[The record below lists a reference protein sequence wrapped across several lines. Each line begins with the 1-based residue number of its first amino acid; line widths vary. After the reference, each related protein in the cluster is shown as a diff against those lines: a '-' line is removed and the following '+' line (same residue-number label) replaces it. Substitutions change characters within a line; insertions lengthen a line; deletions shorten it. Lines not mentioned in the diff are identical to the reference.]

1 MKDQQFEPE
10 SQIHWEMIHKEIPR
24 NSHRLFLPLYLS
36 HPAAVKLRSYGVFM
50 SGISEVGEGARI
62 TRRADFHVVIF
73 TLDGGAVFR
82 TGDGRETRTR
92 PGTVTLIPAGLEHD
106 YYPESKEPWKIFWFH
121 LVETPV
127 WEFLR
132 PVKEQITASFHSA
145 EFLEQAMKGFVAEI
159 GSFYSNQED
168 SKAPYYYVDSPPLH
182 TSMQEFGLPLVQRP
196 MSEDSGIAELYAELI
211 LRHLHREL
219 RELTGGV
226 KPISEEARKLDALW
240 EEIAR
245 RPELPWTLPEMAAK
259 INLSVS
265 TLLRR
270 VRKIYDRTPLDMVA
284 HIRMRKATQLL
295 QETELPVMT
304 VAAKAGYESVSSFV
318 TVFRRNFGCTPL
330 NYRKRGNGGG

>member
-1 MKDQQFEPE
+1 MMDQQFAPE
-10 SQIHWEMIHKEIPR
+10 SQIHWEMIHKGIPL

-36 HPAAVKLRSYGVFM
+36 HPAAIKLRSYGVFM

-73 TLDGGAVFR
+73 TLAGGAVFR

-127 WEFLR
+127 WKFLR
-132 PVKEQITASFHSA
+132 SVKEQITGNFRSA
-145 EFLEQAMKGFVAEI
+145 DLLEQAMKGFVTEI
-159 GSFYSNQED
+159 GSFYPDRED
-168 SKAPYYYVDSPPLH
+168 SKAPYYYVDAPQFH
-182 TSMQEFGLPLVQRP
+182 KSMQEFGLPLVERAI
-196 MSEDSGIAELYAELI
+196 SEDSGIAELYAELI
-211 LRHLHREL
+211 WRYLHREL
-219 RELTGGV
+219 RELAGAAEV
-226 KPISEEARKLDALW
+226 VSAESRRLDSLW
-240 EEIAR
+240 EEVAR

-259 INLSVS
+259 MSMSVS

-270 VRKIYDRTPLDMVA
+270 VRKIHDRTPLDIVA

-295 QETELPVMT
+295 LETELPVMA
-304 VAAKAGYESVSSFV
+304 VAAKSGYESVSSFV

-330 NYRKRGNGGG
+330 GYRKRGNGGG